1 MPYAAAI
8 KSAGHAP
15 KNLLEGIA
23 PSFASA
29 IATIRRRESE
39 WILESSSFEP
49 YQSDE
54 QLYGAANRLVSQ
66 IHSVLA
72 LYMGLYEQPL
82 SVYALLSL
90 AGDDRLI
97 ARRRYTTVTINIFRP
112 ANQVLNPT
120 ASGSLATVA
129 LSRAATD
136 PKILEALSLV
146 GHDALTWGRIYDI
159 IEFLGVK
166 RHTIKRTANH
176 YRYLGNTRNS
186 PLPKNQPTL
195 AEASQFA
202 RDSLK
207 AWISTRT

>member
-15 KNLLEGIA
+15 KNLIEGIA

-49 YQSDE
+49 YESDE

-72 LYMGLYEQPL
+72 LYMGLHGQPL
-82 SVYALLSL
+82 SVYALLRL
-90 AGDDRLI
+90 ADDDRFI
-97 ARRRYTTVTINIFRP
+97 ARRRYTTFTIDIFRP

-129 LSRAATD
+129 LSRAATG

-166 RHTIKRTANH
+166 RHIIKRTANH
-176 YRYLGNTRNS
+176 YRHSGNPRNF
-186 PLPKNQPTL
+186 PLPKNPPTL
-195 AEASQFA
+195 AEASLFA
-202 RDSLK
+202 TDSLK
-207 AWISTRT
+207 AWISRRT